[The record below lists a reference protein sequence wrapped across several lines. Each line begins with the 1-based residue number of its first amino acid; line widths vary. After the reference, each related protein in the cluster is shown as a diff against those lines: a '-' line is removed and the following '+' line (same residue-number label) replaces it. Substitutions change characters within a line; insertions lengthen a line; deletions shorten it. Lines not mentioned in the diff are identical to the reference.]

1 MELTVTLEDG
11 TSVEI
16 DEGKVKLPTGVSFL
30 KPGTIPEG
38 YIAIATVE
46 QQKTK
51 AVEDAISARFGNHV
65 SRDKAALDA
74 KVIEAVLKAHK
85 GDKDVDLEAYA
96 TKLRADEVAP
106 LTAKL
111 ETLRTTVRS
120 TSIRD
125 AARSMGFEDKLLI
138 SPNGGISYAE
148 HLLDPF
154 ADSDPDSGEVYFALK
169 GQDGKLQR
177 VPGAAGQSAFLP
189 LREAGE
195 QLRAIDG
202 FADFFKDPQAQGGS
216 GHKGGE
222 GSKGG
227 GKKVMKRDTFEALG
241 AIEKAKF
248 MSDGG
253 KLTD

>member
-65 SRDKAALDA
+65 SRDKAAKDA
-74 KVIEAVLKAHK
+74 KVIEAVLAEH
-85 GDKDVDLEAYA
+85 GEGEVDLEAYA

-120 TSIRD
+120 SSIRD

-189 LREAGE
+189 LREAGS

-202 FADFFKDPQAQGGS
+202 FADFFKDPQSQEGS